1 MTIHFTT
8 LRSKGLIMILRIE
21 HYFGNIIFCFF
32 QDIAPDELI
41 SINVL
46 KKTTTEKK
54 NKKRATQ
61 KQRKFIWSN
70 VEWNLFITISNQKIA
85 HSLKILLYKKPYLPF
100 ADIQLWHAR
109 SLHLSL
115 QHLFETAVYLADLPS
130 QGEVWSSN

>member
-8 LRSKGLIMILRIE
+8 LRSKGLTMILRIE

-54 NKKRATQ
+54 PKK
-61 KQRKFIWSN
+61 
-70 VEWNLFITISNQKIA
+70 E
-85 HSLKILLYKKPYLPF
+85 
-100 ADIQLWHAR
+100 
-109 SLHLSL
+109 
-115 QHLFETAVYLADLPS
+115 QHKSKGNSFDRM
-130 QGEVWSSN
+130 